1 MFMRCAAAAAVLMFA
16 TAAIADPTPP
26 PRQAPTHFVAA
37 DVFNLEYAD
46 NPEISPDGHW
56 VAYVRVSADIM
67 TDRFRRSIWLVS
79 EDGRTHRPLVQGA
92 GNYASPV
99 WSPNGRAVAYVA
111 SEDGADELR
120 VFYMDTQRS
129 ATLARLPGGAG
140 NLTWSP
146 DGHTL
151 AFQ

>member
-1 MFMRCAAAAAVLMFA
+1 MFIRCAAAAAVLSFA
-16 TAAIADPTPP
+16 TTVLADEP

-92 GNYASPV
+92 GGYGSPV
-99 WSPNGRAVAYVA
+99 WSPNGRAIAYVA
-111 SEDGADELR
+111 LLWPREA
-120 VFYMDTQRS
+120 
-129 ATLARLPGGAG
+129 
-140 NLTWSP
+140 
-146 DGHTL
+146 
-151 AFQ
+151 